1 MKECSYSSGVAS
13 WRDSCTAGSKAAV
26 TQPVE
31 RCHTSGIGITGL
43 GPTIDILSV
52 PIIMTTISVPLR

>member
-1 MKECSYSSGVAS
+1 MAS

-26 TQPVE
+26 TQPVPVE

-52 PIIMTTISVPLR
+52 PIIMTTISVILR